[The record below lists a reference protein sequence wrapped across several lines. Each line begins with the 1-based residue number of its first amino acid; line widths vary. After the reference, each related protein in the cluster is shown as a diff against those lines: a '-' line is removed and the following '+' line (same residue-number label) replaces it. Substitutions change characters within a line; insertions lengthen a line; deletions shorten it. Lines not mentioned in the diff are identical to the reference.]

1 MRFIRSTPVILAG
14 LLAAA
19 APADE
24 DFLDPVALRDAGLTK
39 YWQLRLPLET
49 DQTLTD
55 AYLVDDVIYAATN
68 DGYVY
73 AVHANTG
80 AVRWMRPVMRSGYR
94 LPRPCHAGD
103 DVIFVT
109 PTRIRLF
116 EKYTG
121 DAVQEIELQFPT
133 AGGAC
138 TDGELLYLGSVN
150 QRFYGFSL
158 STSLEI
164 WKAGTHGPISSTPIL
179 HDRYLFVASQDH
191 AVYACIAR
199 NKRFHWQRATNG
211 PVTADLVA
219 DEHGV
224 YVASR
229 DQSLYLLDF
238 ESGRVRWRQRFSG
251 PLYEP
256 PVLTPELA
264 YQYCPDDGVV
274 AVVVDPLKDDPR
286 LRWKIQRG
294 RSLLTID
301 AKNAHILTRDDS
313 IQVMNILDG
322 AYGATIPAPGFTIP
336 IPSPKNASIL
346 IASADGRLFCAR
358 SKDAPPITAAD
369 VSAALYPPSQPEPS
383 AAAAQPRTAAG
394 AGDESGSDPLSAR
407 QSSLPAG
414 GKSKVSQGKQSSGGP
429 K

>member
-1 MRFIRSTPVILAG
+1 MRFLHSAPVILAT
-14 LLAAA
+14 LLSASASA
-19 APADE
+19 EE

-39 YWQLRLPLET
+39 YWQLRLPLEA
-49 DQTLTD
+49 DQTITD
-55 AYLVDDVIYAATN
+55 AYLVEDVIYAATN

-103 DVIFVT
+103 DVVFIT
-109 PTRIRLF
+109 PTRIRMF
-116 EKYTG
+116 EKYAG

-133 AGGAC
+133 AGGAV

-158 STSLEI
+158 STALEV
-164 WKAGTHGPISSTPIL
+164 WKAGSHGPISSTPVL
-179 HDRYLFVASQDH
+179 HDQYLFVASQDH
-191 AVYACIAR
+191 AVYACVAK
-199 NKRFHWQRATNG
+199 NKRFHWQRSTNG
-211 PVTADLVA
+211 PITADLVA
-219 DEHGV
+219 DENGI

-301 AKNAHILTRDDS
+301 TKRAYVLTRDDS
-313 IQVMNILDG
+313 IQVMSIGDG
-322 AYGATIPAPGFTIP
+322 VYGPTIAAPGFTIP
-336 IPSPKNASIL
+336 IPSPQNASIL
-346 IASADGRLFCAR
+346 IASPAGRLFCAR

-369 VSAALYPPSQPEPS
+369 VSAALYPPSQPETTATTVQS
-383 AAAAQPRTAAG
+383 RTPAG
-394 AGDESGSDPLSAR
+394 TMDGGESNPLSAR

-414 GKSKVSQGKQSSGGP
+414 GKSKVSQDRQSGGGP